1 MDGLTSAI
9 NVGLDILYKNNFKN
23 NIFSN
28 YIEKFFKDIKSFV
41 SSKTFTE
48 KVEKGFLKLG
58 EKVNNFKDL
67 CEKWYDAYD
76 KFNINEINNV
86 AKQLSS
92 KERGINNNLECI
104 KQNQIIQNMTDL
116 VNSKNSKLSPVQ
128 LQICNNL

>member
-9 NVGLDILYKNNFKN
+9 NVGFDILYKNNFKN

-48 KVEKGFLKLG
+48 KVEKSFLKLDD
-58 EKVNNFKDL
+58 KVNNFKNL

>member
-48 KVEKGFLKLG
+48 KVEKSFLKLDD
-58 EKVNNFKDL
+58 KVNNFKNL